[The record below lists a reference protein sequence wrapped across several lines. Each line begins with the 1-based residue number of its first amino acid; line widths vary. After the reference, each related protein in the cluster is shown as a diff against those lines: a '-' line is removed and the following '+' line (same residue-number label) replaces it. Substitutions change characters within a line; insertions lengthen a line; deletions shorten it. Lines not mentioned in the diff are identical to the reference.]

1 MRYILIIM
9 VGLVII
15 LIYLNRENKQLRK
28 QSNAELRYE
37 IARHQLDEWN
47 TKYGKAE

>member
-1 MRYILIIM
+1 MSYLLIIM
-9 VGLVII
+9 VLLVVI

-28 QSNAELRYE
+28 QSSAELRYE